1 MPQMEQVKIVK
12 EYTLVIQEVTTI
24 IMVKTTTK
32 KMMARKKRITIIT
45 IAIVLVIAI
54 IIGIL
59 AFLYIKTDA
68 FKSNETLFAKYLV
81 QNFDIIEV
89 WEKSKNTDIENL
101 LDTNKYTSQIEG
113 KIEYTE
119 NKGTSNEKQ
128 SSSVNNVGIKITSN
142 IDKSNNYNYSDI
154 SIGTENEKL
163 VGLEYLNEDDKYGIR
178 LKDIQQFVSIKKDDE
193 TQESELKNIEKLAE
207 NIDVQSIIK
216 FSDEEKQTLKNTYLE
231 IIKNNVSKEKYHK
244 QSNSLITVNNKD
256 MQTNAY
262 YIEFTVEECNNL
274 YIKILEQIAK
284 DEIILSKVDLIEKQI
299 KEIDEDYDGN
309 LRENF
314 VKSIKDKI
322 KEIEDKNIGNNK
334 VKITVYE
341 KNMKTVR
348 TSIEKNNE
356 KTTIDLYDGS
366 SIKIDTVK
374 IAETTDEQYI
384 KIESKNDGTN
394 LNVLV
399 EYAKIQD
406 NNTKNTV
413 QFNYGQTFLN
423 NELNKNIELGISNE
437 KNEAIIKITD
447 DTNFVQ
453 EFENEITLEKDNVD
467 LDELDEEQ
475 SNAINGILTENV
487 QSQLSNLLAV
497 VNLNDYVSMLQN
509 LGLMNKTS
517 IELPSDGEVTETE
530 RKRFNSQFEF
540 FVSEGLTSDNI
551 KELIDT
557 AENNFEDMKV
567 LLKNGEIQDLDLDKI
582 NSSRESSDYKKEIS
596 EILLYIKRNS
606 NNEEKEADLL
616 TYLEKESGNKYNV
629 SIEYDADGLTRII
642 RAKIQEK

>member
-1 MPQMEQVKIVK
+1 
-12 EYTLVIQEVTTI
+12 
-24 IMVKTTTK
+24 
-32 KMMARKKRITIIT
+32 MARKKRITIIT

-101 LDTNKYTSQIEG
+101 LNTNKYTSQIEG

-193 TQESELKNIEKLAE
+193 TQESELKNIEKLTE

-322 KEIEDKNIGNNK
+322 KEIEDKNIGNDK

-348 TSIEKNNE
+348 TSIEKNND
-356 KTTIDLYDGS
+356 KTIIDLYDSS

-374 IAETTDEQYI
+374 IDETTDEQYI

-437 KNEAIIKITD
+437 KNEAIIKISD

-517 IELPSDGEVTETE
+517 IELPSDGEVTET
-530 RKRFNSQFEF
+530 
-540 FVSEGLTSDNI
+540 D
-551 KELIDT
+551 LIL
-557 AENNFEDMKV
+557 NLNFLLVKV
-567 LLKNGEIQDLDLDKI
+567 
-582 NSSRESSDYKKEIS
+582 
-596 EILLYIKRNS
+596 
-606 NNEEKEADLL
+606 
-616 TYLEKESGNKYNV
+616 
-629 SIEYDADGLTRII
+629 
-642 RAKIQEK
+642 

>member
-1 MPQMEQVKIVK
+1 
-12 EYTLVIQEVTTI
+12 
-24 IMVKTTTK
+24 
-32 KMMARKKRITIIT
+32 MARKKRITIIT

-154 SIGTENEKL
+154 LIGTENEKL
-163 VGLEYLNEDDKYGIR
+163 IGLEYLNEDDKYGIR

-193 TQESELKNIEKLAE
+193 TQESELKNIEKLTE

-262 YIEFTVEECNNL
+262 YIEFTLEECNNL

-284 DEIILSKVDLIEKQI
+284 DEIILSKVDLIEEQI

-314 VKSIKDKI
+314 VDNINDKI
-322 KEIEDKNIGNNK
+322 KEIEDKNIGNDK

-348 TSIEKNNE
+348 TSIEKNND

-374 IAETTDEQYI
+374 IDETTDEQYI

-406 NNTKNTV
+406 NNIKNTV
-413 QFNYGQTFLN
+413 QFNYEQTFLN

-437 KNEAIIKITD
+437 KNEAIIKISD

-567 LLKNGEIQDLDLDKI
+567 LLKNGEIQDLNLDKI
-582 NSSRESSDYKKEIS
+582 NSSKESSDYKKEIS

-616 TYLEKESGNKYNV
+616 TYLEKERGNKYNV

>member
-1 MPQMEQVKIVK
+1 
-12 EYTLVIQEVTTI
+12 
-24 IMVKTTTK
+24 
-32 KMMARKKRITIIT
+32 MARKKRITIIT

-101 LDTNKYTSQIEG
+101 LNTNKYTSQIEG

-193 TQESELKNIEKLAE
+193 TQESELKNIEKLTE

-322 KEIEDKNIGNNK
+322 KEIEDKNIGNDK

-348 TSIEKNNE
+348 TSIEKNND
-356 KTTIDLYDGS
+356 KTIIDLYDSS

-374 IAETTDEQYI
+374 IDETTDEQYI

-437 KNEAIIKITD
+437 KNEAIIKISD

-596 EILLYIKRNS
+596 EILLYIKKNS

>member
-1 MPQMEQVKIVK
+1 
-12 EYTLVIQEVTTI
+12 
-24 IMVKTTTK
+24 
-32 KMMARKKRITIIT
+32 MARKKRITIIT

-101 LDTNKYTSQIEG
+101 LNTNKYTSQIEG

-193 TQESELKNIEKLAE
+193 TQESELKNIEKLTE
-207 NIDVQSIIK
+207 NIYVQSIIK

-322 KEIEDKNIGNNK
+322 KEIEDKNIGNDK

-348 TSIEKNNE
+348 TSIEKNND
-356 KTTIDLYDGS
+356 KTIIDLYDSS

-374 IAETTDEQYI
+374 IDETTDEQYI

-437 KNEAIIKITD
+437 KNEAIIKISD

-596 EILLYIKRNS
+596 EILLYIKKNS

>member
-1 MPQMEQVKIVK
+1 
-12 EYTLVIQEVTTI
+12 
-24 IMVKTTTK
+24 
-32 KMMARKKRITIIT
+32 MARKKRITIIT

-89 WEKSKNTDIENL
+89 WENSKNTDIENL

-193 TQESELKNIEKLAE
+193 TQESELKNIEKLTE

-231 IIKNNVSKEKYHK
+231 IIKNKVSKEKYHK

-262 YIEFTVEECNNL
+262 YIEFTLEECNNL
-274 YIKILEQIAK
+274 YIKILEQIAR
-284 DEIILSKVDLIEKQI
+284 DEIILSKVDLIEEQI

-314 VKSIKDKI
+314 VDNINDKI
-322 KEIEDKNIGNNK
+322 KEIEDKNIGNDK

-348 TSIEKNNE
+348 TSIEKNND

-374 IAETTDEQYI
+374 IDETTDEQYI

-406 NNTKNTV
+406 NNIKNTV
-413 QFNYGQTFLN
+413 QFNYEQTFLN

-437 KNEAIIKITD
+437 KNEAIIKISD

-551 KELIDT
+551 KELMDT

-567 LLKNGEIQDLDLDKI
+567 LLKNGEIQDLNLDKI
-582 NSSRESSDYKKEIS
+582 NSSKESSDYKKEIS

-616 TYLEKESGNKYNV
+616 TYLEKERGNKYNV

>member
-1 MPQMEQVKIVK
+1 
-12 EYTLVIQEVTTI
+12 
-24 IMVKTTTK
+24 
-32 KMMARKKRITIIT
+32 MARKKRITIIT

-193 TQESELKNIEKLAE
+193 TQESELKNIEKLTE

-322 KEIEDKNIGNNK
+322 KEIEDKNIGNDK

-374 IAETTDEQYI
+374 IDETTDEQYI

-413 QFNYGQTFLN
+413 QLNYEQTFLN
-423 NELNKNIELGISNE
+423 NKLNKNIELGISNE
-437 KNEAIIKITD
+437 KNEAIIKISD

-567 LLKNGEIQDLDLDKI
+567 LLKNGEIQDLNLDKI
-582 NSSRESSDYKKEIS
+582 NSSKESSDYKKEIS

-616 TYLEKESGNKYNV
+616 TYLEKERGNKYNV

>member
-1 MPQMEQVKIVK
+1 
-12 EYTLVIQEVTTI
+12 
-24 IMVKTTTK
+24 
-32 KMMARKKRITIIT
+32 
-45 IAIVLVIAI
+45 
-54 IIGIL
+54 
-59 AFLYIKTDA
+59 
-68 FKSNETLFAKYLV
+68 
-81 QNFDIIEV
+81 
-89 WEKSKNTDIENL
+89 
-101 LDTNKYTSQIEG
+101 
-113 KIEYTE
+113 
-119 NKGTSNEKQ
+119 
-128 SSSVNNVGIKITSN
+128 
-142 IDKSNNYNYSDI
+142 
-154 SIGTENEKL
+154 
-163 VGLEYLNEDDKYGIR
+163 
-178 LKDIQQFVSIKKDDE
+178 
-193 TQESELKNIEKLAE
+193 
-207 NIDVQSIIK
+207 
-216 FSDEEKQTLKNTYLE
+216 
-231 IIKNNVSKEKYHK
+231 
-244 QSNSLITVNNKD
+244 

-322 KEIEDKNIGNNK
+322 KEIEDKNIGNDK

-348 TSIEKNNE
+348 TSIEKNND
-356 KTTIDLYDGS
+356 KTIIDLYDSS

-374 IAETTDEQYI
+374 IDETTDEQYI

-437 KNEAIIKITD
+437 KNEAIIKISD